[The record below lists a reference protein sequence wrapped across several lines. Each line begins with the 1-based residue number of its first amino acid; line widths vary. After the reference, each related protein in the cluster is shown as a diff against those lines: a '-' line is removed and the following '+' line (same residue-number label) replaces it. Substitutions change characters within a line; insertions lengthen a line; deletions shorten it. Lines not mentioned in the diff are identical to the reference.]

1 MIRRLCIGLLA
12 AAACSAWAQR
22 PFPPVN
28 RDDRIVIV
36 APHPDDDI
44 LGAGGLIQQALA
56 VGADVRVIYLTMGD
70 HNQVAFK
77 LYKLD
82 LHLTAREYLVFGERR
97 RKEAIR
103 ATGRLGLPADHLT
116 FLGYPDWGTLRMWRD
131 CWQAARPFRSDAT
144 RVSAVPYQEAL
155 SPGKPYRPQS
165 IVEDL
170 VTLFRQF
177 RPTRIVVTHPADT
190 NPDHR
195 AAANFVRLAALKL
208 AEQGLRP
215 ALYYY
220 VVHFGRWPRPYHI
233 HLELELEPPRALLD
247 NGDWLTLPVSL
258 EQAQRKCA
266 AILEHRT
273 QITTRQ
279 YFLVAFARA
288 NELFATLPVPQVPS
302 LPSNLELDWRRAVR
316 TKVIEV
322 PPETSPEL
330 EGRAPSRP
338 SNGSDSASPSSIP
351 IEQTEFLRQGDE
363 LIAAV
368 RFKNRLGAR
377 SGVHLMLYGYRRGA
391 AFDELPKLRVH
402 LTPWGKV
409 QVYDGRV
416 RLKTPGVTVQNVA
429 NRSIL
434 RIPMRLLGGADI
446 EYLFTA
452 TRAHL
457 GEIAADD
464 TAWELVA
471 LQPNPERTP

>member
-1 MIRRLCIGLLA
+1 MAWLA
-12 AAACSAWAQR
+12 AVALPASAQQ
-22 PFPPVN
+22 PFPPVTH
-28 RDDRIVIV
+28 DDRIVIV
-36 APHPDDDI
+36 APHPDDDL

-82 LHLTAREYLVFGERR
+82 LHLNAREYLVFGERR

-131 CWQAARPFRSDAT
+131 YWDAPQPFRSDAT
-144 RVSAVPYQEAL
+144 RVSAVPYQAAL

-165 IVEDL
+165 VVEDL
-170 VTLFRQF
+170 VGLFRQF
-177 RPTRIVVTHPADT
+177 QPTRLVVTHPADT

-195 AAANFVRLAALKL
+195 AAASFVRLAALQL
-208 AEQGLRP
+208 AGEGRQP
-215 ALYYY
+215 AIYYY
-220 VVHFGRWPRPYHI
+220 VVHFGRWPRPYHY
-233 HLELELEPPRALLD
+233 HPELELEPPRALLD
-247 NGDWLTLPVSL
+247 NGDWLTLPL
-258 EQAQRKCA
+258 TPEQAERKCA

-288 NELFATLPVPQVPS
+288 NELFATVPVPPVPS
-302 LPSNLELDWRRAVR
+302 LPANFELDWRRAVR
-316 TKVIEV
+316 NKAIELPFDE
-322 PPETSPEL
+322 PPVMNGEPVEPTSIAL
-330 EGRAPSRP
+330 EG
-338 SNGSDSASPSSIP
+338 
-351 IEQTEFLRQGDE
+351 TEFLRQGDE
-363 LIAAV
+363 LIAAA

-391 AFDELPKLRVH
+391 AFGQMPKLRVH
-402 LTPWGKV
+402 LTPLGKV
-409 QVYDGRV
+409 QVYDGRA
-416 RLKTPGVTVQNVA
+416 RLKTPGVIVQNVA

-434 RIPMRLLGGADI
+434 RIPMRLLGGADVDH
-446 EYLFTA
+446 LFTA

-464 TAWELVA
+464 TAWQLLA
-471 LQPNPERTP
+471 LPPNPERTP